1 MNDDV
6 PQLLIDIANDQI
18 CDASEAAARA
28 WGMSPGQLRKRH
40 IGDLFHPMS
49 QVMLAAWGRSGD
61 GTSLSYPVNIIGTD
75 GSAEGS
81 RPSRWMAE
89 LTRAAGSSRIDCRL
103 HPYPADDQG
112 SEVRRLNWA
121 LDAYRR
127 SSTALIRAK
136 STSEMAE
143 RACAAIV
150 EYNGYALAVIALADP
165 PPSRE
170 MRAVAIK
177 GDAQAYFTGITLSWD
192 PEQVSGQ
199 GPTGYAM
206 RSGRPYVMY
215 DSHLD
220 PVFTPWR
227 ERAERF
233 GIRSSVTV
241 PFRAGDGQVGAVI
254 VYART
259 PGSFTDREME
269 VFQQLGNEFAFALS
283 VLADQA
289 RLDAA
294 RRAQLVAEAAARQ
307 RQAELARVSRVLM
320 LGEFTSSIAHELTQP
335 LAAIVTNSETALRW
349 LAATPPNPE
358 GVRQALQRTI
368 RDAGRAQ
375 DVIQRTRALIAKE
388 EPKLAPCD
396 LNLLIEEVVFML
408 SEDLFRSGIHVEID
422 LDPRR
427 PRAQA
432 NSVQI
437 QQVLINLIINA
448 RDAMRSVTDRER
460 RLSVTTTC
468 GDDGWATVKVV
479 DNGEGIDPAVRD
491 RLFDHLFST
500 KQDGLGLGLPISRSI
515 IESHGGRIG
524 AEPGIENGL
533 VLSFT
538 LPRCKDAGA

>member
-1 MNDDV
+1 MSDDV

-18 CDASEAAARA
+18 CDANEAAARM
-28 WGMSPGQLRKRH
+28 WGVPAGQLRGRP

-49 QVMLAAWGRSGD
+49 QVVLAAWDRSAD
-61 GTSLSYPVNIIGTD
+61 GTSLSYPVSIVATASTTGEDN
-75 GSAEGS
+75 
-81 RPSRWMAE
+81 PSRWMAD
-89 LTRAAGSSRIDCRL
+89 LTRKAGNTLIDCRL
-103 HPYPADDQG
+103 RPYPADDQG
-112 SEVRRLNWA
+112 SEIRRLNWA

-127 SSTALIRAK
+127 SATALIRAK
-136 STSEMAE
+136 STVEMAE

-150 EYNGYALAVIALADP
+150 EYNGYVLAVIALADP

-177 GDAQAYFTGITLSWD
+177 GDARAYFTGITLSWN

-220 PVFTPWR
+220 PVFAPWR
-227 ERAERF
+227 ERADRF

-241 PFRAGDGQVGAVI
+241 PFKARDGQMGAVI

-259 PGSFTDREME
+259 PHSFTAREME
-269 VFQQLGNEFAFALS
+269 VFQQLGDEFAFAMS

-294 RRAQLVAEAAARQ
+294 RRAQLAAEAAARE

-349 LAATPPNPE
+349 LAATPPNPD
-358 GVRQALQRTI
+358 GARQALQRTI

-375 DVIQRTRALIAKE
+375 DVIHRTRALIAKE
-388 EPKLAPCD
+388 EPELASCD
-396 LNLLIEEVVFML
+396 LNLLIEEAVFML
-408 SEDLFRSGIHVEID
+408 SEDLFRSGLHVEID
-422 LDPRR
+422 LDARAPRV
-427 PRAQA
+427 QA

-448 RDAMRSVTDRER
+448 RDAMRSVTDREK
-460 RLSVTTTC
+460 RLRVISAC
-468 GDDGWATVKVV
+468 DGDGVTVKVI
-479 DNGEGIDPAVRD
+479 DNGKGLEPAAQD

-500 KQDGLGLGLPISRSI
+500 KREGLGLGLPISRSI
-515 IESHGGRIG
+515 IEAHGGHID
-524 AEPGIENGL
+524 AQPGGENGL
-533 VLSFT
+533 VLTFT
-538 LPRCKDAGA
+538 LPRCKEACA